1 MATSLT
7 DLIQSLNLF
16 GRKVAFGDNYFTND
30 NGTIYTNTSQVIS
43 TNSKFFKTRQKHA
56 SIVEQNIIS
65 MIRALHYLEFGTELV
80 EDIDVQFDD
89 SIIHDKDLEFKNDI
103 LMLNLGMLSKSSI
116 PMMKHGDMTRENA
129 EAHFQELYE
138 DENIIQEEDI
148 EASEEI

>member
-1 MATSLT
+1 
-7 DLIQSLNLF
+7 
-16 GRKVAFGDNYFTND
+16 
-30 NGTIYTNTSQVIS
+30 
-43 TNSKFFKTRQKHA
+43 
-56 SIVEQNIIS
+56 

-103 LMLNLGMLSKSSI
+103 LMLNLGMLSKVQF
-116 PMMKHGDMTRENA
+116 MMKHGDMTRENA
-129 EAHFQELYE
+129 ESHFKELYE